1 LKKRWA
7 KGYREPKTVAAYLK
21 LLDEL
26 EYPGSADVNYVSTTA
41 AINAMSRFPDPRT
54 SVGNEAN
61 LEPDMKDNEEYPEA
75 PKDPKLRKD
84 TMDFPVRLSDWEAL
98 KFETKQHDA
107 MPPELQTYFNP
118 QLRRGNEEERAMM
131 ENLDPGMK
139 YISTYTSIPSQ
150 FPQPRVFHLDSDVKE
165 AIWRFNRMDPKKYHS
180 RKLSAMFGLSL
191 VRTQSVLRLQY
202 LEEQVALEVGYDTEL
217 EVFDQEMEET
227 FDVTV
232 AQWDPDFFNEM
243 KRKGGNFAGRQEY
256 VDEAELAILKRIER
270 RRVSKYWNEY
280 EMEILLEQN
289 SQKHAFGAMDTP
301 LPPPVQLSPQKSH
314 KQRHPVVMT
323 DITDSSNGNFRV
335 AVRDKHG
342 VLREPDDSEFK
353 RVRRREKGNKE
364 YFNHVPY
371 QFGETI

>member
-1 LKKRWA
+1 LM
-7 KGYREPKTVAAYLK
+7 
-21 LLDEL
+21 DEL
-26 EYPGSADVNYVSTTA
+26 EYPGSADVNYASPTSAV
-41 AINAMSRFPDPRT
+41 NAMTRFPDARY

-61 LEPDMKDNEEYPEA
+61 LEPDLEDTEEYPVA
-75 PKDPKLRKD
+75 PKDKKLRKD
-84 TMDFPVRLSDWEAL
+84 THDFPVRLEDWEAL
-98 KFETKQHDA
+98 KFEAKQHDA
-107 MPPELQTYFNP
+107 MPAELQSYFNP

-139 YISTYTSIPSQ
+139 YISTYAPIPSP

-180 RKLSAMFGLSL
+180 RKLSAMFGISL

-202 LEEQVALEVGYDTEL
+202 LEEQIAQEIGYDTEL
-217 EVFDQEMEET
+217 EVFEAEVEESM
-227 FDVTV
+227 DVTV

-243 KRKGGNFAGRQEY
+243 KLRGGNFHGRQEY
-256 VDEAELAILKRIER
+256 VDEAELAVLKRLER
-270 RRVSKYWNEY
+270 QRICKYWNEY

-289 SQKHAFGAMDTP
+289 NQKHAFGAMDNP
-301 LPPPVQLSPQKSH
+301 LPPPVQLCAQKNP

-323 DITDSSNGNFRV
+323 DIADSRNGNYRI
-335 AVRDKHG
+335 AVRDKQG
-342 VLREPDDSEFK
+342 VLREPDDSEFR
-353 RVRRREKGNKE
+353 RVRRRERGNKD